1 MLDTNASE
9 KPLYCINYLFIIVIM
24 TYVICPGVPC
34 ACPSL
39 RSCSIYETCRRRC
52 MHTMDRFGVGLPIL
66 LESGTDRRFEAANKV
81 AKCHIDTGR
90 MKRSNSTRQLEGS
103 YRYLLKGV
111 TSYLSRL
118 VQNNQLPYS
127 VLKRWVYSLRLDLK
141 VRIPER
147 NPKVEKMLNGFY
159 SKFYDTERLRK
170 LMIKVEEY
178 ITWPPTVN
186 FKMALQKFEDEVDNF
201 LSSRVFLHGIGGD
214 GRQNAMFCV
223 DPEWSV
229 YPARDLYQIHK
240 RVCEA
245 LLRVRG
251 EHFII
256 VFFCTVLKE
265 YMLLNHVE
273 SFVQKLR
280 DRVER
285 QPVRIEDPDDCIMT
299 PLSEETADTP
309 SALITGNESECGTGE
324 DQVQFPFGIKVA
336 GNNHSA
342 FFPGIKLE
350 PFNVLFSLANK
361 GGWSSL
367 DYAVSVDRERV
378 QMARVIRPFLN
389 SFGP

>member
-1 MLDTNASE
+1 
-9 KPLYCINYLFIIVIM
+9 
-24 TYVICPGVPC
+24 
-34 ACPSL
+34 
-39 RSCSIYETCRRRC
+39 
-52 MHTMDRFGVGLPIL
+52 MDRLGVHLPIL
-66 LESGTDRRFEAANKV
+66 LESGTDRQFETTNKV
-81 AKCHIDTGR
+81 AKRHIDAGR
-90 MKRSNSTRQLEGS
+90 MKRSISTQQLEGS
-103 YRYLLKGV
+103 YRHLLKGI
-111 TSYLSRL
+111 TSYLSHL
-118 VQNNQLPYS
+118 VQDNQLPYS

-141 VRIPER
+141 VRIPES
-147 NPKVEKMLNGFY
+147 NPGVEKMLNEFY
-159 SKFYDTERLRK
+159 SRFYDTERLRK
-170 LMIKVEEY
+170 LIIKVEEY
-178 ITWPPTVN
+178 ITGLPTV
-186 FKMALQKFEDEVDNF
+186 KMALQKFEDEVDDF
-201 LSSRVFLHGIGGD
+201 LSSRVFLHGIGRD
-214 GRQNAMFCV
+214 GQQNAMFCV

-240 RVCEA
+240 RVYEA

-251 EHFII
+251 EHFIV

-285 QPVRIEDPDDCIMT
+285 QPVSIEDPDGCIMT

-309 SALITGNESECGTGE
+309 SALITGNESGE

-336 GNNHSA
+336 GNDHSA

-350 PFNVLFSLANK
+350 PSNVLFSLANK
-361 GGWSSL
+361 DGWSSL
-367 DYAVSVDRERV
+367 DYAVSKDRERV